1 MIRFHSL
8 ATDIPRPVRF
18 TFPFCYEPHPLC
30 RLAAAEVQRY
40 IAGEAVWR
48 DEIGRGKMFGV
59 LVVEREGRLG
69 YLAAYSGQL
78 QGRNDW
84 PFFVP
89 AVYDML
95 QPDGVFRQGERAI
108 EAVGREIDGLENS
121 DRYRTLTEQAQ
132 TIRLENEAEERAY
145 KAAMAEAKARRDA
158 LRGGSALSEE
168 AGEALVRESQ
178 HMKAELRR
186 MRKRHAERLEAVER
200 EAEAVRTALER
211 LKNRRRTMSD
221 DLQRWLFSQ
230 FQMLNS
236 RGERRSLLDI
246 FSASAGSI
254 PPSGAGECCAP
265 KLLQYAFSHGLKPV
279 CMAEF
284 WWGESPK
291 AEVRHHLSYY
301 PACRG
306 KCKPI
311 LEYML
316 QGMETDPDPLAD
328 GRDSD
333 TIEVVYEDEAMA
345 VVCKPAGMLS
355 VPGKSG
361 RKSVLS
367 ELRKRWPS
375 ADGSLLVHRLDMDT
389 SGLLVA
395 AKTMATYVNLQ
406 RQFASRTIRKT
417 YVALL
422 SRRPDRPKSGVINL
436 PMRPDPLDRPRQV
449 VDEVYGK
456 EAQTEY
462 RIVGES
468 RGLTRVL
475 LVPHTGRTHQ
485 LRLHCAHER
494 GLGAPI
500 EGDRLYGRSEQEQ
513 FSHEQR
519 PFAYGQ
525 SQFPNDQEPLPNEQG
540 RFSHEQEPL
549 SHNQRLFLH
558 AQSIELRHPVTGK
571 PLRFERDAG
580 F

>member
-1 MIRFHSL
+1 MVRFHSL
-8 ATDIPRPVRF
+8 DTDIPKPGRF

-30 RLAAAEVQRY
+30 LLAASEVQRY
-40 IAGEAVWR
+40 IAAEPVWSE
-48 DEIGRGKMFGV
+48 EIGRGKMFGV
-59 LVVEREGRLG
+59 LVVESEGRLG
-69 YLAAYSGQL
+69 YLAAYSGLL

-95 QPDGVFRQGERAI
+95 RPDGVFRQGERAI
-108 EAVGREIDGLENS
+108 EAVGREIERLENS
-121 DRYRTLTEQAQ
+121 DQYRTLTERANA
-132 TIRLENEAEERAY
+132 IRLENGAEEQAY
-145 KAAMAEAKARRDA
+145 KALMAEAKARRDA
-158 LRGGSALSEE
+158 LRSGSALSEE
-168 AGEALVRESQ
+168 AAEALVRESQ

-186 MRKRHAERLEAVER
+186 MRKRHTERLDAVER
-200 EAEAVRTALER
+200 EVEAVHATVER
-211 LKNRRRTMSD
+211 LKSRRRTMSD
-221 DLQRWLFSQ
+221 DLQKWLFSQ

-236 RGERRSLLDI
+236 RGERRSLLEI
-246 FSASAGSI
+246 FSNATGSI

-265 KLLQYAFSHGLKPV
+265 KLLQYAFSNGLSPV

-311 LEYML
+311 LEYMM

-328 GRDSD
+328 GRDGD
-333 TIEVVYEDEAMA
+333 AIETVYEDEAMA

-355 VPGKSG
+355 VPGKSA

-375 ADGSLLVHRLDMDT
+375 ADGPLLVHRLDMDT

-395 AKTMATYVNLQ
+395 AKTMAAYVNLQ
-406 RQFASRTIRKT
+406 RQFTSRTIRKT

-422 SRRPDRPKSGVINL
+422 SCRPDRPETGVINL

-449 VDEVYGK
+449 IDEVYGK

-485 LRLHCAHER
+485 LRLHCAHES
-494 GLGAPI
+494 GLGAPV
-500 EGDRLYGRSEQEQ
+500 EGDVLYGRSA
-513 FSHEQR
+513 QR
-519 PFAYGQ
+519 Q
-525 SQFPNDQEPLPNEQG
+525 SLHG
-540 RFSHEQEPL
+540 
-549 SHNQRLFLH
+549 QRLFLH
-558 AQSIELRHPVTGK
+558 AQSIELLHPVTGK
-571 PLRFERDAG
+571 PLRFERKAG

>member
-1 MIRFHSL
+1 MVRFHSL
-8 ATDIPRPVRF
+8 DTDIPKPGRF

-30 RLAAAEVQRY
+30 LLAASEVQRY
-40 IAGEAVWR
+40 IAAEPVWSE
-48 DEIGRGKMFGV
+48 EIGRGKMFGV
-59 LVVEREGRLG
+59 LVVESEGRLG
-69 YLAAYSGQL
+69 YLAAYSGLL

-108 EAVGREIDGLENS
+108 EAVGREIERLENS
-121 DRYRTLTEQAQ
+121 DQYRTLTERANA
-132 TIRLENEAEERAY
+132 IRLENGAEEQAY
-145 KAAMAEAKARRDA
+145 KALMAEAKARRDA
-158 LRGGSALSEE
+158 LRGGSVLSEE
-168 AGEALVRESQ
+168 AAEALVRESQ

-186 MRKRHAERLEAVER
+186 MRKRHTERLDAVER
-200 EAEAVRTALER
+200 EVEAVHATVER
-211 LKNRRRTMSD
+211 LKSRRRTMSD
-221 DLQRWLFSQ
+221 DLQKWLFSQ

-236 RGERRSLLDI
+236 RGERRSLLEI
-246 FSASAGSI
+246 FSNATGSI

-265 KLLQYAFSHGLKPV
+265 KLLQYAFSNGLSPV

-311 LEYML
+311 LEYMM

-328 GRDSD
+328 GRDGD
-333 TIEVVYEDEAMA
+333 AIETVYEDDVMA

-355 VPGKSG
+355 VPGKSA

-375 ADGSLLVHRLDMDT
+375 ADGPLLVHRLDMDT

-395 AKTMATYVNLQ
+395 AKTMAAYVNLQ

-422 SRRPDRPKSGVINL
+422 SCRPDRPESGVINL

-449 VDEVYGK
+449 IDEVYGK

-485 LRLHCAHER
+485 LRLHCAHES
-494 GLGAPI
+494 GLGAPV
-500 EGDRLYGRSEQEQ
+500 EGDVLYGRSA
-513 FSHEQR
+513 QR
-519 PFAYGQ
+519 Q
-525 SQFPNDQEPLPNEQG
+525 SLHG
-540 RFSHEQEPL
+540 
-549 SHNQRLFLH
+549 QRLFLH
-558 AQSIELRHPVTGK
+558 AQSIELLHPVTGK
-571 PLRFERDAG
+571 PLRFERKAG

>member
-1 MIRFHSL
+1 MQTDGQADAAATLFPTEHMIRFHNL
-8 ATDIPRPVRF
+8 DTDIPKPERF
-18 TFPFCYEPHPLC
+18 TFPFCYDPHPLC

-40 IAGEAVWR
+40 IAGEPVWSE
-48 DEIGRGKMFGV
+48 EIGRGKMFGV
-59 LVVEREGRLG
+59 LIVEREGRLG

-95 QPDGVFRQGERAI
+95 QPDGVFRQGEREI
-108 EAVGREIDGLENS
+108 ETVGCEIDGLENS
-121 DRYRTLTEQAQ
+121 DGYRALVEQVNA
-132 TIRLENEAEERAY
+132 IRLENEAEERAY
-145 KAAMAEAKARRDA
+145 RTLMAEAKVRRDA
-158 LRGGSALSEE
+158 LRSGSALSEE
-168 AGEALVRESQ
+168 AAEALVRESQ

-186 MRKRHAERLEAVER
+186 MRKRHTERLDAVER
-200 EAEAVRTALER
+200 EVEAVHATVER
-211 LKNRRRTMSD
+211 LKSRRRTMSD
-221 DLQRWLFSQ
+221 DLQKWLFSQ

-236 RGERRSLLDI
+236 RGERRSLLEI
-246 FSASAGSI
+246 FSNATGSI

-265 KLLQYAFSHGLKPV
+265 KLLQYAFSNGLSPV

-311 LEYML
+311 LEYMM

-328 GRDSD
+328 GRDGD
-333 TIEVVYEDEAMA
+333 TIEIVYEDDVMA

-367 ELRKRWPS
+367 ELRERWPL
-375 ADGSLLVHRLDMDT
+375 ADGPLLVHRLDMDT

-395 AKTMATYVNLQ
+395 AKTMAAYVNLQ
-406 RQFASRTIRKT
+406 RQFASRTIKKT

-422 SRRPDRPKSGVINL
+422 SCRPDCPESGVVNL

-449 VDEVYGK
+449 VDEDYGK

-462 RIVGES
+462 RIVGENL
-468 RGLTRVL
+468 GLTRVL

-485 LRLHCAHER
+485 LRLHCAHEC

-500 EGDRLYGRSEQEQ
+500 EGDMLYGCSA
-513 FSHEQR
+513 QR
-519 PFAYGQ
+519 Q
-525 SQFPNDQEPLPNEQG
+525 SP
-540 RFSHEQEPL
+540 HA
-549 SHNQRLFLH
+549 QRLFLH
-558 AQSIELRHPVTGK
+558 AQSIELLHPGTGK
-571 PLRFERDAG
+571 PLHFERRAD

>member
-1 MIRFHSL
+1 MVRFHSL
-8 ATDIPRPVRF
+8 DTDIPKPGRF

-30 RLAAAEVQRY
+30 LLAASEVQRY
-40 IAGEAVWR
+40 IAAEPVWSE
-48 DEIGRGKMFGV
+48 EIGRGKMFGV
-59 LVVEREGRLG
+59 LVVESEGRLG
-69 YLAAYSGQL
+69 YLAAYSGLL

-108 EAVGREIDGLENS
+108 EAVGREIERLENS
-121 DRYRTLTEQAQ
+121 DQYRTLTERANA
-132 TIRLENEAEERAY
+132 IRLENGAEEQAY
-145 KAAMAEAKARRDA
+145 KALMAEAKARRDA
-158 LRGGSALSEE
+158 LRSGSALSEE
-168 AGEALVRESQ
+168 AAEALVRESQ

-200 EAEAVRTALER
+200 EAEAMRMDMER

-236 RGERRSLLDI
+236 RGERRSLLEI
-246 FSASAGSI
+246 FSNATGSI

-265 KLLQYAFSHGLKPV
+265 KLLQYAFSNGLSPV

-311 LEYML
+311 LEYMM

-328 GRDSD
+328 GRDGD
-333 TIEVVYEDEAMA
+333 TIEIVYEDDVMA

-355 VPGKSG
+355 VPGKSA

-375 ADGSLLVHRLDMDT
+375 ADGPLLVHRLDMDT

-395 AKTMATYVNLQ
+395 AKTMAAYVNLQ

-422 SRRPDRPKSGVINL
+422 SCRPDRPESGVINL

-449 VDEVYGK
+449 IDEVYGK

-475 LVPHTGRTHQ
+475 LIPHTGRTHQ
-485 LRLHCAHER
+485 LRLHCAHES
-494 GLGAPI
+494 GLGAPV
-500 EGDRLYGRSEQEQ
+500 EGDVLYGRSA
-513 FSHEQR
+513 QR
-519 PFAYGQ
+519 Q
-525 SQFPNDQEPLPNEQG
+525 SLHG
-540 RFSHEQEPL
+540 
-549 SHNQRLFLH
+549 QRLFLH
-558 AQSIELRHPVTGK
+558 AQSIELLHPVTGK
-571 PLRFERDAG
+571 PLRFERKAG

>member
-1 MIRFHSL
+1 MTPFHSL
-8 ATDIPRPVRF
+8 ATDIPKPERF

-30 RLAAAEVQRY
+30 LLAAAEVQRY
-40 IAGEAVWR
+40 IAGSAAWR

-59 LVVEREGRLG
+59 LVVESEGRLG
-69 YLAAYSGQL
+69 YLAAYSGLL

-89 AVYDML
+89 AVYDLL

-108 EAVGREIDGLENS
+108 EAVGREIAELENS
-121 DRYRTLTEQAQ
+121 GRYRALTEQARSV
-132 TIRLENEAEERAY
+132 RLENEAEEQAY
-145 KAAMAEAKARRDA
+145 KALMAEAKARRDA
-158 LRGGSALSEE
+158 QRSGSALTEE
-168 AGEALVRESQ
+168 ACKALVRESQ

-186 MRKRHAERLEAVER
+186 MRKRHAERLEAAER
-200 EAEAVRTALER
+200 EAEAVRLDIER
-211 LKNRRRTMSD
+211 LKTRRHAMSD

-246 FSASAGSI
+246 FADSAGSV

-265 KLLQYAFSHGLKPV
+265 KLLQYAFSHGLRPV

-311 LEYML
+311 LEYMM
-316 QGMETDPDPLAD
+316 QGMDVDPDPLAG
-328 GRDSD
+328 GRDAD
-333 TIEVVYEDEAMA
+333 TVEVVYEDCAMA
-345 VVCKPAGMLS
+345 VVFKPSGMLS
-355 VPGKSG
+355 VPGKSA

-367 ELRKRWPS
+367 ELRRMWPS
-375 ADGSLLVHRLDMDT
+375 AEGPLLVHRLDMDT

-395 AKTMATYVNLQ
+395 AKTMAAYVNLQ
-406 RQFASRTIRKT
+406 RQFASRSIRKT

-422 SRRPDRPKSGVINL
+422 SRRPDRPEAGVISL

-449 VDEVYGK
+449 VDEVHGK
-456 EAQTEY
+456 AALTEY

-468 RGLTRVL
+468 LGLTRVS
-475 LVPHTGRTHQ
+475 LVPRTGRTHQ
-485 LRLHCAHER
+485 LRLHCAHEL

-500 EGDRLYGRSEQEQ
+500 EGDALYGRGA
-513 FSHEQR
+513 QR
-519 PFAYGQ
+519 Q
-525 SQFPNDQEPLPNEQG
+525 SSP
-540 RFSHEQEPL
+540 S
-549 SHNQRLFLH
+549 QRLFLH
-558 AQSIELRHPVTGK
+558 AQSIELLHPVTGQ
-571 PLRFERDAG
+571 PLRFEREAD

>member
-8 ATDIPRPVRF
+8 TTDIPKPERF

-30 RLAAAEVQRY
+30 RLAAEEVLRY
-40 IAGEAVWR
+40 IASEAAWR
-48 DEIGRGKMFGV
+48 EEIGRGKMFGV
-59 LVVEREGRLG
+59 LVVERKGQLG

-78 QGRNDW
+78 QGRNNW

-95 QPDGVFRQGERAI
+95 QPDGEFRQGEKAI
-108 EAVGREIDGLENS
+108 EAVGREITRLERS
-121 DRYRTLTEQAQ
+121 DEYRSLTEQVQ
-132 TIRLENEAEERAY
+132 TIRLENEAEEQSY
-145 KAAMAEAKARRDA
+145 KALMAEAKARRDT
-158 LRGGSALSEE
+158 LRSGSALSE
-168 AGEALVRESQ
+168 ATSEALVRESQ

-186 MRKRHAERLEAVER
+186 MRKRHVVRIEAVER
-200 EAEAVRTALER
+200 EAEALRLTIER
-211 LKNRRRTMSD
+211 LKIRRRTMSD

-236 RGERRSLLDI
+236 RGEKRTLLDI
-246 FSASAGSI
+246 FSAYNGSL

-265 KLLQYAFSHGLKPV
+265 KLLQYAFSNGLMPV

-316 QGMETDPDPLAD
+316 QGMNVDPDPLAN
-328 GRDSD
+328 GRSSD
-333 TIEVVYEDEAMA
+333 TIEVVYEDEAMV

-355 VPGKSG
+355 VPGKSE
-361 RKSVLS
+361 RNSVLT
-367 ELRKRWPS
+367 ELRKMWPL
-375 ADGSLLVHRLDMDT
+375 ANGPLLVHRLDMDT

-395 AKTMATYVNLQ
+395 AKTMETYVNLQ
-406 RQFASRTIRKT
+406 RQFASHTIRKT

-422 SRRPDRPKSGVINL
+422 SCRPDRPMSGIIEL
-436 PMRPDPLDRPRQV
+436 PMRPNPLDRPRQMI
-449 VDEVYGK
+449 DEVHGK
-456 EAQTEY
+456 AAKTEY

-475 LVPHTGRTHQ
+475 LIPHTGRTHQ

-500 EGDRLYGRSEQEQ
+500 EGDMLYGRNEERQFSNEKQSFMQEELPLSQEQ
-513 FSHEQR
+513 RGQFS
-519 PFAYGQ
+519 
-525 SQFPNDQEPLPNEQG
+525 QEK
-540 RFSHEQEPL
+540 
-549 SHNQRLFLH
+549 RLFLH
-558 AQSIELRHPVTGK
+558 AQSIELLHPITGK

>member
-1 MIRFHSL
+1 MVRFHSL
-8 ATDIPRPVRF
+8 DTDIPKPGRF

-30 RLAAAEVQRY
+30 LLAASEVQRY
-40 IAGEAVWR
+40 IAAEPVWSE
-48 DEIGRGKMFGV
+48 EIGRGKMFGV
-59 LVVEREGRLG
+59 LVVESEGRLG
-69 YLAAYSGQL
+69 YLAAYSGLL

-108 EAVGREIDGLENS
+108 EAVGREIERLENS
-121 DRYRTLTEQAQ
+121 DQYRTLTERANA
-132 TIRLENEAEERAY
+132 IRLENGAEEQAY
-145 KAAMAEAKARRDA
+145 KALMAEAKARRDA
-158 LRGGSALSEE
+158 LRGGSVLSEE
-168 AGEALVRESQ
+168 AAEALVRESQ

-200 EAEAVRTALER
+200 EVEAMRMDMER

-246 FSASAGSI
+246 FSASTGGI

-265 KLLQYAFSHGLKPV
+265 KLLQYAFSHGLTPV

-311 LEYML
+311 LEYMM

-328 GRDSD
+328 GRDGD
-333 TIEVVYEDEAMA
+333 AIETVYEDDVMA

-355 VPGKSG
+355 VPGKSV

-375 ADGSLLVHRLDMDT
+375 ADGPLLVHRLDMDT

-395 AKTMATYVNLQ
+395 AKTMAAYVNLQ

-422 SRRPDRPKSGVINL
+422 SCRPDRPESGVINL

-449 VDEVYGK
+449 IDEVYGK

-485 LRLHCAHER
+485 LRLHCAHES
-494 GLGAPI
+494 GLGAPV
-500 EGDRLYGRSEQEQ
+500 EGDVLYGRSA
-513 FSHEQR
+513 QR
-519 PFAYGQ
+519 Q
-525 SQFPNDQEPLPNEQG
+525 SLHG
-540 RFSHEQEPL
+540 
-549 SHNQRLFLH
+549 QRLFLH
-558 AQSIELRHPVTGK
+558 AQSIELLHPVTGK
-571 PLRFERDAG
+571 PLRFERKAG

>member
-1 MIRFHSL
+1 MVRFHSL
-8 ATDIPRPVRF
+8 DTDIPKPGRF

-30 RLAAAEVQRY
+30 LLAASEVQRY
-40 IAGEAVWR
+40 IAAEPVWSE
-48 DEIGRGKMFGV
+48 EIGRGKMFGV
-59 LVVEREGRLG
+59 LVVESEGRLG
-69 YLAAYSGQL
+69 YLAAYSGLL

-108 EAVGREIDGLENS
+108 EAVGREIERLENS
-121 DRYRTLTEQAQ
+121 DGYRALVEQANA
-132 TIRLENEAEERAY
+132 IRLENEAEERAY
-145 KAAMAEAKARRDA
+145 RTLMAEAKVRRDA
-158 LRGGSALSEE
+158 LRSGSALSEE
-168 AGEALVRESQ
+168 AAEALVRESQ

-200 EAEAVRTALER
+200 EAEAMRMDMER

-236 RGERRSLLDI
+236 RGERRSLLEI
-246 FSASAGSI
+246 FSNATGSI

-265 KLLQYAFSHGLKPV
+265 KLLQYAFSNGLSPV

-311 LEYML
+311 LEYMM

-328 GRDSD
+328 GRDGD
-333 TIEVVYEDEAMA
+333 AIETVYEDEAMA

-355 VPGKSG
+355 VPGKSA

-375 ADGSLLVHRLDMDT
+375 ADGPLLVHRLDMDT

-395 AKTMATYVNLQ
+395 AKTMAAYVNLQ
-406 RQFASRTIRKT
+406 RQFTSRTIRKT

-422 SRRPDRPKSGVINL
+422 SCRPDRPETGVINL

-449 VDEVYGK
+449 IDEVYGK

-485 LRLHCAHER
+485 LRLHCAHES
-494 GLGAPI
+494 GLGAPV
-500 EGDRLYGRSEQEQ
+500 EGDVLYGRSA
-513 FSHEQR
+513 QR
-519 PFAYGQ
+519 Q
-525 SQFPNDQEPLPNEQG
+525 SLHG
-540 RFSHEQEPL
+540 
-549 SHNQRLFLH
+549 QRLFLH
-558 AQSIELRHPVTGK
+558 AQSIELLHPVTGK
-571 PLRFERDAG
+571 PLRFERKAG

>member
-1 MIRFHSL
+1 MVRFHSL
-8 ATDIPRPVRF
+8 DTDIPKPGRF

-30 RLAAAEVQRY
+30 LLAASEVQRY
-40 IAGEAVWR
+40 IAAEPVWSE
-48 DEIGRGKMFGV
+48 EIGRGKMFGV
-59 LVVEREGRLG
+59 LVVESEGRLG
-69 YLAAYSGQL
+69 YLAAYSGLL

-108 EAVGREIDGLENS
+108 EAVGREIERLENS
-121 DRYRTLTEQAQ
+121 DQYRTLTERAKGM
-132 TIRLENEAEERAY
+132 RLENGAEEQAY
-145 KAAMAEAKARRDA
+145 KALMAEAKARRDA
-158 LRGGSALSEE
+158 LRGGSVLSEE
-168 AGEALVRESQ
+168 AAEALVRESQ

-186 MRKRHAERLEAVER
+186 MRKRHTERLDAVER
-200 EAEAVRTALER
+200 EVEAVRMDMER

-246 FSASAGSI
+246 FSASTGSI

-265 KLLQYAFSHGLKPV
+265 KLLQYAFSHGLTPV

-311 LEYML
+311 LEYMM

-328 GRDSD
+328 GRDGD
-333 TIEVVYEDEAMA
+333 AIETVYEDDVMA

-355 VPGKSG
+355 VPGKSV

-375 ADGSLLVHRLDMDT
+375 ADGPLLVHRLDMDT

-395 AKTMATYVNLQ
+395 AKTMAAYVNLQ

-422 SRRPDRPKSGVINL
+422 SCRPDRPESGVINL

-449 VDEVYGK
+449 IDEVYGK

-475 LVPHTGRTHQ
+475 LIPHTGRTHQ
-485 LRLHCAHER
+485 LRLHCAHES
-494 GLGAPI
+494 GLGAPV
-500 EGDRLYGRSEQEQ
+500 EGDVLYGRSA
-513 FSHEQR
+513 QR
-519 PFAYGQ
+519 Q
-525 SQFPNDQEPLPNEQG
+525 SLHG
-540 RFSHEQEPL
+540 
-549 SHNQRLFLH
+549 QRLFLH
-558 AQSIELRHPVTGK
+558 AQSIELLHPVTGK
-571 PLRFERDAG
+571 PLRFERKAG

>member
-1 MIRFHSL
+1 MVRFHSL
-8 ATDIPRPVRF
+8 DTDIPKPGRF

-30 RLAAAEVQRY
+30 LLAASEVQRY
-40 IAGEAVWR
+40 IAAEPVWSE
-48 DEIGRGKMFGV
+48 EIGRGKMFGV
-59 LVVEREGRLG
+59 LVVESEGRLG
-69 YLAAYSGQL
+69 YLAAYSGLL

-108 EAVGREIDGLENS
+108 EAVGREIERLENS
-121 DRYRTLTEQAQ
+121 DQYRTLTERAKGM
-132 TIRLENEAEERAY
+132 RLENGAEEQAY
-145 KAAMAEAKARRDA
+145 KALMAEAKARRDA
-158 LRGGSALSEE
+158 LRGGSVLSEE
-168 AGEALVRESQ
+168 AAEALVRESQ

-186 MRKRHAERLEAVER
+186 MRKRHTERLDAVER
-200 EAEAVRTALER
+200 EVEAVHATVER
-211 LKNRRRTMSD
+211 LKSRRRTMSD

-246 FSASAGSI
+246 FSASTGSI

-265 KLLQYAFSHGLKPV
+265 KLLQYAFSHGLTPV

-311 LEYML
+311 LEYMM

-328 GRDSD
+328 GRDGD
-333 TIEVVYEDEAMA
+333 TIEIVYEDEAMA

-355 VPGKSG
+355 VPGKSA

-375 ADGSLLVHRLDMDT
+375 ADGPLLVHRLDMDT

-395 AKTMATYVNLQ
+395 AKTMAAYVNLQ

-422 SRRPDRPKSGVINL
+422 SCRPDRPESGVINL

-449 VDEVYGK
+449 IDEVYGK

-485 LRLHCAHER
+485 LRLHCAHES
-494 GLGAPI
+494 GLGAPV
-500 EGDRLYGRSEQEQ
+500 EGDVLYGRSA
-513 FSHEQR
+513 QR
-519 PFAYGQ
+519 Q
-525 SQFPNDQEPLPNEQG
+525 SLHG
-540 RFSHEQEPL
+540 
-549 SHNQRLFLH
+549 QRLFLH
-558 AQSIELRHPVTGK
+558 AQSIELLHPVTGK
-571 PLRFERDAG
+571 PLRFERKAG